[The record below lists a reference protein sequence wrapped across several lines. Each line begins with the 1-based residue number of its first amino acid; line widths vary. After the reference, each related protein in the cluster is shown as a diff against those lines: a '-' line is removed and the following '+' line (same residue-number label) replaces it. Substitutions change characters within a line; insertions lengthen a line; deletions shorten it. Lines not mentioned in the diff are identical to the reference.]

1 MNTKIKTALLTAA
14 ALVMTAGVSV
24 AAPTKDNAYN
34 AHHGYAQPGYGKVVK
49 KKHALNPYERAQIAK
64 SAANLA
70 SLKKRVWRDGKVTP
84 AERIML
90 SNAERRHSALV
101 ARAYRT

>member
-24 AAPTKDNAYN
+24 AAPNKHYN
-34 AHHGYAQPGYGKVVK
+34 HNGYGKPGYGKVVK
-49 KKHALNPYERAQIAK
+49 KHGISPFERAQIAR
-64 SAANLA
+64 SAANLSA
-70 SLKKRVWRDGKVTP
+70 LKRRVWRDGRITFV
-84 AERIML
+84 ERIQL
-90 SNAERRHSALV
+90 NNAERRHAALV

>member
-24 AAPTKDNAYN
+24 AAPSKHYN
-34 AHHGYAQPGYGKVVK
+34 NHGYGKPGYGKVYK
-49 KKHALNPYERAQIAK
+49 KSGISAFERAQIAR

-70 SLKKRVWRDGKVTP
+70 SLKRRVMRDGRVTP
-84 AERIML
+84 FERIQL
-90 SNAERRHSALV
+90 RNAERRHAALV